1 MFHFTSSFLCWKS
14 LGTNAGTRFLV
25 GCIFFGK
32 EILFLRFRESL
43 PPITVCALPAIA
55 KDVSMRD
62 TNTVME
68 NVVDDKTARV
78 LHGHAAEVTSQLVL
92 GGGDRLGAS
101 PGCAALPGAETGR
114 TALRK

>member
-1 MFHFTSSFLCWKS
+1 MLEKPRHKRRH
-14 LGTNAGTRFLV
+14 A
-25 GCIFFGK
+25 FFGRLHILR
-32 EILFLRFRESL
+32 ERILFLRFRESL

-68 NVVDDKTARV
+68 NVVDDKTAQD
-78 LHGHAAEVTSQLVL
+78 LHGHGAEVTSQLVL
-92 GGGDRLGAS
+92 RGGDRLGAS
-101 PGCAALPGAETGR
+101 PGCGAPDAETGR

>member
-1 MFHFTSSFLCWKS
+1 MFHFTGSFLCWKS

-68 NVVDDKTARV
+68 NVVDDKTAR
-78 LHGHAAEVTSQLVL
+78 TSPAYA
-92 GGGDRLGAS
+92 RLAS
-101 PGCAALPGAETGR
+101 LCSPDAGLISNGR
-114 TALRK
+114 S